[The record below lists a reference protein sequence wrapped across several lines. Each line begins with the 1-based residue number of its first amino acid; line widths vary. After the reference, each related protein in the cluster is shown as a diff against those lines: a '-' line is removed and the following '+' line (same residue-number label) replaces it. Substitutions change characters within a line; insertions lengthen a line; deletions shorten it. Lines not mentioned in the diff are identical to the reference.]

1 LEWVETTGRTVDE
14 AKRAALEQLGVGE
27 PDAEFEVLA
36 EPRVG
41 LFGRLKEEARVR
53 ARLLPRYPRSKS
65 DRRERRRGGSGD
77 RERGRPSPA
86 PGQADTSSPRS
97 SGNQKRTS
105 SRQPGRLG
113 ALSPDPQAHGPEDG
127 ASVPV
132 VHKPRPSELAGL
144 GEEFLRGL
152 LEHLGCQATVSSQ
165 VHPDGLVELSVKGD
179 DLGLLIGPKGT
190 TLAALQELTRTVV
203 QRRAPDADSRLVV
216 DVNDYRKR
224 RQEALARF
232 AKQVAQ
238 QVLSTNTRKALE
250 PMPPADRKVVHDAIN
265 EIPGVTTTSEGEE
278 PNRRVVIVPEPSV
291 STAVGSQALPAAGVP
306 DEDSLSCPS
315 GQ

>member
-1 LEWVETTGRTVDE
+1 LEWVETTGRTVEE

-53 ARLLPRYPRSKS
+53 ARLLPRYPRSKN
-65 DRRERRRGGSGD
+65 DRRDRRRGASSD

-86 PGQADTSSPRS
+86 PGQAATSSPRS

-105 SRQPGRLG
+105 SRQPARLG
-113 ALSPDPQAHGPEDG
+113 ALSSDPQAREPGDG

-132 VHKPRPSELAGL
+132 VHKPHPSELASL

-152 LEHLGCQATVSSQ
+152 LERLECQATVSSQ

-203 QRRAPDADSRLVV
+203 QRQAPDAGSRLVV

-224 RQEALARF
+224 RHEALARF

-291 STAVGSQALPAAGVP
+291 SAGLESEGLSGPGAP
-306 DEDSLSCPS
+306 DEASLSRSS